1 MQPTARPLSTSCRM
15 VSMWAAVSRACAS
28 RTQAVADEH
37 PDPAEA
43 LREPGQRALLH
54 LIRHHQGV
62 TLSVAVRRLRDA
74 VPAPVPHDGEG
85 VAGRRPEGQPL
96 GPQRAWAVAALV
108 KDRPEPGL
116 GLVPRQ
122 VELHGDGLAPAVA
135 VDANAIAAKIA
146 EEHGHRV
153 EREAVDAALEPR
165 LERRAE
171 LGLEGLLEGPR
182 AENARQL
189 PPEGALA
196 GGQPHDVLRQEVEL
210 APRAVPVRLH
220 RLAVA

>member
-1 MQPTARPLSTSCRM
+1 MACTLSTTRRMVPMWGAVSPDGAARP
-15 VSMWAAVSRACAS
+15 
-28 RTQAVADEH
+28 QPVAEEP
-37 PDPAEA
+37 PDPAGA
-43 LREPGQRALLH
+43 RREPGQRALLH

-96 GPQRAWAVAALV
+96 GPQRGFTVAALV

-116 GLVPRQ
+116 GVVPRQ

-153 EREAVDAALEPR
+153 
-165 LERRAE
+165 
-171 LGLEGLLEGPR
+171 
-182 AENARQL
+182 
-189 PPEGALA
+189 
-196 GGQPHDVLRQEVEL
+196 
-210 APRAVPVRLH
+210 
-220 RLAVA
+220 